1 MTDFFSCQLCFCQ
14 KLWHFI
20 VFCLFKVSYSL
31 RVEGSNVTFSK
42 YIVGFILRYF
52 SLKRVKYFR
61 WNYMSHRIL
70 IISIQNVAENSRNKK
85 QENRSQ
91 NCLIHKSLLIWVS
104 VISISN
110 YLLWVF
116 YVFMLFKMIVY
127 NLNLFP
133 DLRRKSQFRWIVNTK
148 YRLHLT

>member
-20 VFCLFKVSYSL
+20 VFCLFKVSSSFGE
-31 RVEGSNVTFSK
+31 EGNNVTFSK

-61 WNYMSHRIL
+61 WNYISHRIL
-70 IISIQNVAENSRNKK
+70 ILSIQNVAEI
-85 QENRSQ
+85 
-91 NCLIHKSLLIWVS
+91 LILVN

>member
-20 VFCLFKVSYSL
+20 VFCLFKVSSSFGE
-31 RVEGSNVTFSK
+31 EGNNVTFSK
-42 YIVGFILRYF
+42 YIVRFILRYF

-70 IISIQNVAENSRNKK
+70 IISIQNVAV
-85 QENRSQ
+85 
-91 NCLIHKSLLIWVS
+91 WVS

-127 NLNLFP
+127 NLNLFS

>member
-61 WNYMSHRIL
+61 WNYISHRIL
-70 IISIQNVAENSRNKK
+70 ILSIQNE
-85 QENRSQ
+85 
-91 NCLIHKSLLIWVS
+91 SLLILVN

-127 NLNLFP
+127 NLNLFS

>member
-20 VFCLFKVSYSL
+20 VFCLFKVSSSL

-61 WNYMSHRIL
+61 WNYISHRIL
-70 IISIQNVAENSRNKK
+70 ILSIQNVAE
-85 QENRSQ
+85 
-91 NCLIHKSLLIWVS
+91 IVS

-127 NLNLFP
+127 NLNLFS

>member
-20 VFCLFKVSYSL
+20 VFCLFKVSSSFGE
-31 RVEGSNVTFSK
+31 EGNNVTFSK

-52 SLKRVKYFR
+52 SLKRVKYFK
-61 WNYMSHRIL
+61 WNYLSHRIL
-70 IISIQNVAENSRNKK
+70 IISVWNVIEISVIAG
-85 QENRSQ
+85 
-91 NCLIHKSLLIWVS
+91 KSLSICVC

-110 YLLWVF
+110 YLLWIF

-127 NLNLFP
+127 NLNLFS
-133 DLRRKSQFRWIVNTK
+133 DLHRKSQFRWIVNTK

>member
-20 VFCLFKVSYSL
+20 VFCLFKVSSSL
-31 RVEGSNVTFSK
+31 RVGGSNVTFSK

-61 WNYMSHRIL
+61 WNYISHRIL
-70 IISIQNVAENSRNKK
+70 ILSIQNE
-85 QENRSQ
+85 
-91 NCLIHKSLLIWVS
+91 SLLILVN

-127 NLNLFP
+127 NLNLFS